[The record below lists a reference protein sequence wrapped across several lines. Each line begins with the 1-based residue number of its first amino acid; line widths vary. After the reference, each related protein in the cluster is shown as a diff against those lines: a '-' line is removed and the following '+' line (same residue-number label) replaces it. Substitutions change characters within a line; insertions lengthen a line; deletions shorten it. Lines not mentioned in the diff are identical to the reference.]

1 MTTELIE
8 TPSTSSYYVDDAFYQ
23 DLIDS
28 FARLDED
35 RPEIAD
41 RDLRDACLVFLT
53 REARLLDQGRFEAWL
68 DLFTGE
74 CAYWVPATVPAG
86 DPRREITVAFH
97 DRRQLEDRIFRLR
110 TGFAW
115 SQQPA
120 SRTVRQVGNLAIFRL
135 PGSDR
140 LLLRSTFQTTE
151 FRAGDTRRLVGHAG
165 HILLREGNGFRIQ
178 AKQVNLIDCDQNL
191 RNPSIVI

>member
-8 TPSTSSYYVDDAFYQ
+8 EPSSSSYYVDDAFYQ
-23 DLIDS
+23 DLVDS
-28 FARLDED
+28 FAQLDED
-35 RPEIAD
+35 NPEIAE
-41 RDLRDACLVFLT
+41 RNLRDACTAFLS

-74 CAYWVPATVPAG
+74 CAYWVPATRPAG
-86 DPRREITVAFH
+86 DPRREIAVAFH

-110 TGFAW
+110 TGYAW

-120 SRTVRQVGNLAIFRL
+120 SRTVRHVANLALFRL

-140 LLLRSTFQTTE
+140 LLLRSNFQVVE
-151 FRAGDTRRLVGHAG
+151 FRAGDTRRLDGHAG
-165 HILLREGNGFRIQ
+165 HILLRDGNGFRIQ

-191 RNPSIVI
+191 RNPSIVL